1 MGKAHLRGP
10 GGAGNDDDD
19 DDDGHQDL
27 LVPSDD
33 RTLKITNVKTS
44 IPAQVPITMKDGSNV
59 IDTITIFLNRFI
71 VKKVLGLA
79 KQLK

>member
-19 DDDGHQDL
+19 DDDEGHQDL
-27 LVPSDD
+27 RIPPPDD

-59 IDTITIFLNRFI
+59 IDSITIFLNPLQYLLSFI
-71 VKKVLGLA
+71 L
-79 KQLK
+79 Q

>member
-59 IDTITIFLNRFI
+59 IDSITIFLNPSNI
-71 VKKVLGLA
+71 C
-79 KQLK
+79 